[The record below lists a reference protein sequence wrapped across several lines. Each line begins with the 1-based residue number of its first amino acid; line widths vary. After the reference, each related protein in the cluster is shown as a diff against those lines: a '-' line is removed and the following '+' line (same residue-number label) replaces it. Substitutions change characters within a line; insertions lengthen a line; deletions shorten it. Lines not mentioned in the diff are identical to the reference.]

1 MLRSKGDKMDN
12 QQESVNIVTEIKSKE
27 PYVSTEQEV
36 EICTVFKTLLE
47 EGIDYE

>member
-1 MLRSKGDKMDN
+1 ML
-12 QQESVNIVTEIKSKE
+12 NIVTEIKSKE
-27 PYVSTEQEV
+27 PYVSTEEED